1 MNRIIQG
8 MGVAALA
15 AMSLS
20 APAPAQTAPAA
31 APAGTTAPVAVLA
44 TLRAAGGEST
54 QVAITSYDGVKLFYR
69 DPAQPAGASISVAAA
84 SLERFAF
91 DVTLDEED
99 FNRAL
104 MDQNWNRACVLAW
117 PVISPLL
124 PYLGIKNNNMVDLT
138 MTLGNSLVKTA
149 NQMRSTKGGDE
160 EKANRITQRAYSV
173 YAALGAAEWCPEAE
187 AARLKAVLCLITLKN
202 IKQADRDL
210 KLLKTPENGDQ
221 TMGLYWYVLATMRE
235 ANGNNREAMN
245 AVVKS
250 IAFENK
256 DIEVFPDALMMSAR
270 LYEALLEPHRARDVY
285 YEVVRLFPE
294 TDWARTA
301 KTRLQ
306 SIMDQK
312 LTQGKEILGIE
323 RTFFGLDEDV
333 NAKAASLLKGTLD
346 NDKPEAEG
354 SMTDEVDTG
363 KPDTEAKADEGEAPE
378 APPKMAAPPPAAKS
392 APAKAP
398 ASGTK
403 THGKTRGSGGNS
415 N

>member
-8 MGVAALA
+8 LGLTALA
-15 AMSLS
+15 MLGLPSLAQAQA
-20 APAPAQTAPAA
+20 APAATPAATTAPA
-31 APAGTTAPVAVLA
+31 AVLA
-44 TLRAAGGEST
+44 TLRAAGGESIK
-54 QVAITSYDGVKLFYR
+54 VAITSYDGVKLFYR
-69 DPAQPAGASISVAAA
+69 DPSEPGGASISVPIA

-91 DVTLDEED
+91 EVTLDEED

-117 PVISPLL
+117 PAISPLL
-124 PYLGIKNNNMVDLT
+124 PYLGIKNNNMIDMA

-173 YAALGAAEWCPEAE
+173 YSALGAAEWTPDSE

-210 KLLKTPENGDQ
+210 KAMKVPETGDL
-221 TMGLYWYVLATMRE
+221 TMGLYWYTLASLRE

-256 DIEVFPDALMMSAR
+256 DIEIFPEALMMSAR
-270 LYEALLEPHRARDVY
+270 LYEVLLEPHRARDVY
-285 YEVVRLFPE
+285 YEVARLFPD
-294 TDWARTA
+294 TDWARA
-301 KTRLQ
+301 ARTRLQ
-306 SIMDQK
+306 SILDQK
-312 LTQGKEILGIE
+312 LTSGKEVIGIE

-333 NAKAASLLKGTLD
+333 NSKAASLLKGTLD
-346 NDKPEAEG
+346 TDKPEAEG
-354 SMTDEVDTG
+354 SMDEETDTG
-363 KPDTEAKADEGEAPE
+363 KPAADSEEKEADGEPPE
-378 APPKMAAPPPAAKS
+378 APPRAPPRVK
-392 APAKAP
+392 
-398 ASGTK
+398 
-403 THGKTRGSGGNS
+403 
-415 N
+415 